1 MLFLVVLLYSSS
13 SEQRRISHGTA
24 QIHNLSL
31 DGRLTGR
38 SFCHGI
44 SGPVT
49 PKTAD
54 KVHTTPPSLS
64 PCLLA
69 LHSRSMPTNADTQR
83 TLSATTRPC
92 HRSRRRR
99 APVQRCCPA
108 LHRREQ
114 HATIPWSWSVHDS
127 SPSLVHTRQ
136 THSHLP
142 TPHRMHE
149 GAQKANLT
157 VSAKDA
163 IKLITNLLFPSC
175 PHNMRSCL

>member
-114 HATIPWSWSVHDS
+114 QQRYRGPGPCTTRLLRSYTPGRRTPTCRRHTERTKEHRRPI
-127 SPSLVHTRQ
+127 SP
-136 THSHLP
+136 
-142 TPHRMHE
+142 
-149 GAQKANLT
+149 
-157 VSAKDA
+157 
-163 IKLITNLLFPSC
+163 
-175 PHNMRSCL
+175 

>member
-31 DGRLTGR
+31 DGRLLVTGR

-54 KVHTTPPSLS
+54 KVHRTPIPLAMSPRPSL
-64 PCLLA
+64 L
-69 LHSRSMPTNADTQR
+69 SMPTNADTQR

-114 HATIPWSWSVHDS
+114 QQRYRGPGPCTTRLLRSYTPGRRTPTCRRHTECTKEHRRPT
-127 SPSLVHTRQ
+127 SP
-136 THSHLP
+136 
-142 TPHRMHE
+142 
-149 GAQKANLT
+149 
-157 VSAKDA
+157 
-163 IKLITNLLFPSC
+163 
-175 PHNMRSCL
+175 